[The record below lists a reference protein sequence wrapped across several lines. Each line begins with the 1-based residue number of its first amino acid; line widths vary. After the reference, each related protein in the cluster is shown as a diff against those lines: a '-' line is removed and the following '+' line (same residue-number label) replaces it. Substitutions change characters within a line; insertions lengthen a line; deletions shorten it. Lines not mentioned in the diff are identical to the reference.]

1 MNLSPAPVCLSLKG
15 ISKDYAVR
23 VLNHVDFELR
33 AGEIHA
39 LLGANGAGKSTLCNI
54 IAGLTPATA
63 GEMFCDDTVYSPVDK
78 QQAEARGIQ
87 IVQQELN
94 LIPTLS
100 IAENLF
106 LTQLPIRFG
115 VIARKQLREQARDV
129 LLRFGMDDL
138 DVDRETGLLGIGQ
151 QQMIEIATSLNR
163 KCKVLILDEPTAALS
178 AKESDQLF
186 EWLAELRQQG
196 AGIIYVSHR
205 LDEIKRIAN
214 RTTILRDGC
223 HIGTFA
229 VDDLSTDEMVT
240 LMTGEERETKPKPA
254 IKEKQIAANNQ
265 SESQSKREEI
275 ALQVES
281 LHCGPL
287 VKDVSFSV
295 RAGECFGIAG
305 LVGSGRT
312 ELLRAIFGADHAESG
327 ELFLHKNRGPFR
339 FKHPHHAVRHG
350 IAMVTEDRKKSGLL
364 LSQSIRVNSSL
375 CNLKAYTHV
384 AGVIN
389 QTEER
394 TDTTRMREELDL
406 RCNDIE
412 QSIETLSGGNQQ
424 KVVVAKWLLAGADV
438 YLFDEPTRGIDV
450 AAREK
455 IHRIFTTLTAQGKGI
470 VIVSSDLDEL
480 FETCDRIGVMSA
492 GKLVAI
498 FSREAWSTDLIMQA
512 AFSGYI
518 DPSEESVYES

>member
-1 MNLSPAPVCLSLKG
+1 MNLSPAPICLSLKG

-39 LLGANGAGKSTLCNI
+39 LLGANGAGKSTLCKI

-63 GEMFCDDTVYSPVDK
+63 GEMFCDDTVYSPSDK

-106 LTQLPIRFG
+106 LTQLPLRFG
-115 VIARKQLREQARDV
+115 VIARKQLREQARNV

-138 DVDRETGLLGIGQ
+138 DVDRETGSLGIGQ

-163 KCKVLILDEPTAALS
+163 ECKVLILDEPTAALS
-178 AKESDQLF
+178 GKESEQLF

-223 HIGTFA
+223 HVGTFA
-229 VDDLSTDEMVT
+229 VDDLSTDEMVS
-240 LMTGEERETKPKPA
+240 LMTGEERETKPA
-254 IKEKQIAANNQ
+254 IKKKHLDVNNQ
-265 SESQSKREEI
+265 TENQAKQNGI
-275 ALQVES
+275 ALRVES

-287 VKDVSFSV
+287 VKNISFSV
-295 RAGECFGIAG
+295 RSGECFGIAG

-327 ELFLHKNRGPFR
+327 ELFLNNNRGPFR

-375 CNLKAYTHV
+375 CNLNAYTNA
-384 AGVIN
+384 AGIIN

-394 TDTTRMREELDL
+394 TDTTRMRQKLDL

-412 QSIETLSGGNQQ
+412 QNVETLSGGNQQ

-455 IHRIFTTLTAQGKGI
+455 IHRIFTTLTNQGKGI
-470 VIVSSDLDEL
+470 VIISSDLDEL

-492 GKLVAI
+492 GKLVAT

-518 DPSEESVYES
+518 DPSEE